1 MSFYSRST
9 QNNYE
14 VYNRSPGATF
24 GFDYRFAQN
33 WAVGLTAYS
42 MGSNPSGPRVEE
54 LKNNN
59 ETIEASSIAFNL
71 YVGYQ
76 LE

>member
-1 MSFYSRST
+1 M
-9 QNNYE
+9 
-14 VYNRSPGATF
+14 
-24 GFDYRFAQN
+24 
-33 WAVGLTAYS
+33 VGLTAYS
-42 MGSNPSGPRVEE
+42 MKSNPSGPSVEE

-59 ETIEASSIAFNL
+59 KTIEASSMVFNS

>member
-1 MSFYSRST
+1 M
-9 QNNYE
+9 
-14 VYNRSPGATF
+14 
-24 GFDYRFAQN
+24 
-33 WAVGLTAYS
+33 VGLTAYS
-42 MGSNPSGPRVEE
+42 MGSNPSGPSVGE

-59 ETIEASSIAFNL
+59 ETIEASSMAFNL